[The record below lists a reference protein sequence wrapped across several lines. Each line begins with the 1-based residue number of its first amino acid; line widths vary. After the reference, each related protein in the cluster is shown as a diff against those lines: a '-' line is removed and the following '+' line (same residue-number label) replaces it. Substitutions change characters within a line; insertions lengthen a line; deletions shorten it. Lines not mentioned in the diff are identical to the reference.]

1 MADFSTP
8 ILDEVNISSE
18 DTIDGMNAL
27 VESSTPISDNI
38 YIHEV
43 DTSDSE
49 HVLVESSIPVQLLV
63 FTCHTYDRELD

>member
-1 MADFSTP
+1 
-8 ILDEVNISSE
+8 
-18 DTIDGMNAL
+18 MNAL